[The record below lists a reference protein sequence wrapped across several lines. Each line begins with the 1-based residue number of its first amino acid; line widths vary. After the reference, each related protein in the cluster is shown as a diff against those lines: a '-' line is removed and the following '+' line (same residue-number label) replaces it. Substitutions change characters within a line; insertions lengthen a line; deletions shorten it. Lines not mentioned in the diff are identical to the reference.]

1 MSAVDL
7 LLEQARSRIQR
18 FTPQQTRQHLDAG
31 ALVVDI
37 RPVAQRAAHGVVPG
51 ALCIERNVLE
61 WRLDPCGD
69 HRIPEATSG
78 ERLVIVLCQQGYA
91 SSLAADS
98 LRALGYAGA
107 GDMIDGFDGWRASG
121 LPIAEF
127 SP

>member
-1 MSAVDL
+1 MSAVDRL
-7 LLEQARSRIQR
+7 LAEARARIQR
-18 FTPQQTRQHLDAG
+18 WTPAETHAHAQRG
-31 ALVVDI
+31 ALLIDI

-61 WRLDPCGD
+61 WRLDPSRA
-69 HRIPEATSG
+69 HRLPEASSCA
-78 ERLVIVLCQQGYA
+78 RRVIVLCQQGYA

-98 LRALGYAGA
+98 LRSLGYALA
-107 GDMIDGFDGWRASG
+107 ADMIEGFDGWRAAG